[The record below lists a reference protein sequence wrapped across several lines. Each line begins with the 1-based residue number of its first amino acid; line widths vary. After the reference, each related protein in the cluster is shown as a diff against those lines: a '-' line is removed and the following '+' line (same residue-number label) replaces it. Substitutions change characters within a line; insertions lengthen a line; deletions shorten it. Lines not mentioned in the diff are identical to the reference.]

1 MTGFGLDHSMTT
13 PLGIR
18 TSMRLG
24 VKQPEVR
31 ALLGRLLMAGV
42 HAVDPAVAVQRWVK
56 RSGHT
61 LTVGPRRYD
70 LRHYQRLVAVG
81 AGKASAHMA
90 AALEEILGN
99 RLTGGMVVVKYGH
112 ACATKTIAVSEA
124 GHPVP
129 DQAGQ
134 HAAEQLRTLISEL
147 SPKDLLVVL
156 LSGGASSLLPAP
168 VGGLTLTDKQR
179 TTQLLLRSG
188 AVIQEINT
196 VRKHLSALKGGRLAA
211 ATQARVVSLIL
222 SDVIDDDLGTIAS
235 GPTAPDPTTYAEASH
250 ILRRHGIWNRVP
262 ARVRQYLL
270 QGTRGLYPDSP
281 KPGAQLFRRVQNQ
294 IIGNNTAAV
303 EAVAHEARRSGLRPL
318 VLSTSMTGEARE
330 AARLFGGMAREIVAT
345 GRPVMRP
352 ACVIAGGEFT
362 VVVRGN
368 GKGGRAQEFALAAAP
383 EIAELPNVWV
393 AAFGT
398 DGTDGPT
405 DAAGAVV
412 DGRTV
417 ARAVSLGLDPMAAM
431 ACNDAYPFFKRID
444 QLIMSGPTGT
454 NVNDLYLLIVL

>member
-1 MTGFGLDHSMTT
+1 
-13 PLGIR
+13 
-18 TSMRLG
+18 
-24 VKQPEVR
+24 
-31 ALLGRLLMAGV
+31 
-42 HAVDPAVAVQRWVK
+42 
-56 RSGHT
+56 
-61 LTVGPRRYD
+61 
-70 LRHYQRLVAVG
+70 
-81 AGKASAHMA
+81 
-90 AALEEILGN
+90 
-99 RLTGGMVVVKYGH
+99 
-112 ACATKTIAVSEA
+112 
-124 GHPVP
+124 
-129 DQAGQ
+129 
-134 HAAEQLRTLISEL
+134 
-147 SPKDLLVVL
+147 
-156 LSGGASSLLPAP
+156 
-168 VGGLTLTDKQR
+168 LTLTDKQR
-179 TTQLLLRSG
+179 ATQLLLRSG

-250 ILRRHGIWNRVP
+250 ILRRYGIWNRVP

-270 QGTRGLYPDSP
+270 QGTWGLHPDSP
-281 KPGAQLFRRVQNQ
+281 KPGARLFRRVQNQ

-362 VVVRGN
+362 VSVRGN
-368 GKGGRAQEFALAAAP
+368 GKGGRAQEFALAAAA

-417 ARAVSLGLDPMAAM
+417 ARAVSLGLNPMAAM
-431 ACNDAYPFFKRID
+431 ARNDAYPFFKRID
-444 QLIMSGPTGT
+444 QLIVSGPTGT